1 MSISEALDVGVT
13 RTLTKREEH
22 RRQAGALLTLLCA
35 AAALWAGLLLGAL
48 VRGVDR
54 PRLVF
59 RSVMT
64 GQGDGAPLLDFSGKA
79 ANTDTGS
86 RWQFPVQFVSPEIN
100 WWITGPITVVV
111 FVLLFRFTAARFF
124 RSRGNVRHRSLADT
138 GAIEAGF
145 GRKQARAA
153 GKFTLPGTTRWQ
165 RRRLPM
171 RAFAVYVGRATSAKA
186 GDLWVSSNR
195 RVRIV
200 ARSGWG
206 KSHRLMIPIIRNLV
220 GPALVSSIETD
231 IFTATVKAREQ
242 RWPSGRARWFPH
254 RVPKFPFDPDGPKRW
269 RRPEKQWFPVYVID
283 CSPAAGKLTTKY
295 PSPHWNPIP
304 GCENYATALRR
315 AEALVCG
322 VDPESGGSSS
332 ETANWFKGSASE
344 VMAAWL
350 HAAAFDPSIE
360 IVDFAKWLREK
371 DVDSPSYI
379 LTTFASQADPSA
391 ITNLQKHLD
400 PAGERTTSS
409 VERFTARALAG
420 MISHEGQKM
429 LGRRDDPDPF
439 DMEGLV
445 QDQGTLYLLAEP
457 EQMKIV
463 RPVLS
468 LIASE
473 MVLAAEQ
480 VARHKTGT
488 HKRLPLPFYAILD
501 ELRFGVRLPTLPYI
515 SNVLRKFG
523 IDYVYACTNGGDEES
538 LYGEA
543 DADILQTNAT
553 SIYGGFDKRSAPEIN
568 DVAGRASVV
577 VASRGDDGA
586 VSQSEEQRDV
596 LTAADLQKLGDGG
609 AVIVQGGTAPFLAYI
624 PSTFEDKKLRKQ
636 MSREL
641 VEVTS

>member
-1 MSISEALDVGVT
+1 MTLTEALDIGVT

-22 RRQAGALLTLLCA
+22 KRQAGAFLTLFLA
-35 AAALWAGLLLGAL
+35 AGSLWIGLTLGAL

-59 RSVMT
+59 RSVTT
-64 GQGDGAPLLDFSGKA
+64 GTGEGRPLLDFSGQA
-79 ANTDTGS
+79 ADPDS
-86 RWQFPVQFVSPEIN
+86 AARWQFPVQFVSPEIN
-100 WWITGPITVVV
+100 WWITGPIAVVV
-111 FVLLFRFTAARFF
+111 FVVLFRFTAARLF

-153 GKFTLPGTTRWQ
+153 GKFTLPGTTWWQ
-165 RRRLPM
+165 RSRLPM

-220 GPALVSSIETD
+220 GPALISSIETD

-242 RWPSGRARWFPH
+242 RWPDGRPRRLPE
-254 RVPKFPFDPDGPKRW
+254 RVPGNPFIPGDKGTW
-269 RRPEKQWFPVYVID
+269 QRPVKEQYPVFVID

-295 PSPHWNPIP
+295 PSPQWNPIP

-344 VMAAWL
+344 VLAAWL

-360 IVDFAKWLREK
+360 ITDFAKWLREK

-420 MISHEGQKM
+420 MISHEGQKI

-439 DMEGLV
+439 DMEALV
-445 QDQGTLYLLAEP
+445 EAQGTLYLLAEP

-523 IDYVYACTNGGDEES
+523 IDYVYACTNGGDEEA

-568 DVAGRASVV
+568 DVAGRADVV
-577 VASRGDDGA
+577 VASRNDDGG
-586 VSQSEEQRDV
+586 VTQSEDHPDV

-624 PSTFEDKKLRKQ
+624 PSTFEDKKLRKR
-636 MSREL
+636 MAREL
-641 VEVTS
+641 HEVTA